1 MQVIFET
8 RDPDAAALRGL
19 VERRVHFVMRRVSAQ
34 LARVRVLLSDTNG
47 PRGGV
52 DKHCQLELKTDR
64 GGTLHVSALA
74 TDWRVAIN
82 DALARAGTTLSR
94 SGQRKRR
101 LLRERSFD
109 QDEL

>member
-34 LARVRVLLSDTNG
+34 LARVRVLLSDVNG

-52 DKHCQLELKTDR
+52 DKHCLLELKTDR

-82 DALARAGTTLSR
+82 DALARAGNTLGR
-94 SGQRKRR
+94 NWQRKRR
-101 LLRERSFD
+101 VVRERSSEPD
-109 QDEL
+109 TL